1 MYSNLQKQ
9 IASMIPVTELNM
21 LIKDLYSATTPNEAM
36 RRAGLTLDEV
46 IHWWDH
52 NDDYR
57 VQIGEEAAQEV
68 ESTLISIL
76 QRELYEILQMKYKQE
91 LKQKI
96 QAQINIYEEEPSIRL
111 QGRSFHFLRKRSVR
125 KRITTTEI
133 VMQVSYNTNLEYRD
147 VELAI
152 YTLLEVIA
160 NHIKYGHEVR
170 LPGFGTFLARR
181 SKKRAGE
188 MTDYRM
194 NNTYW
199 QYLPMFKPSRTF
211 FSQQKRKKK

>member
-76 QRELYEILQMKYKQE
+76 QRELYEILQMKYK
-91 LKQKI
+91 
-96 QAQINIYEEEPSIRL
+96 EEPSIRL
-111 QGRSFHFLRKRSVR
+111 QGRSFLFLRKRSVR